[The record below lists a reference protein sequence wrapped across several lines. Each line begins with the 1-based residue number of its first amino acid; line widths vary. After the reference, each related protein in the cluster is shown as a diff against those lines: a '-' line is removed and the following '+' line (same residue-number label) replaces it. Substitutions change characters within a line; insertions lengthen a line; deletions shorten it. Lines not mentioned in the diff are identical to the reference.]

1 MQSFRVRRTN
11 AIDVLGK
18 IAPFRGLLDQRG
30 VAVGRVA
37 GEAGLSGADLTACGI
52 TNEEGPIWIWNC
64 YFCWTAGFPAKDET
78 HF

>member
-37 GEAGLSGADLTACGI
+37 GRQVKLA
-52 TNEEGPIWIWNC
+52 
-64 YFCWTAGFPAKDET
+64 
-78 HF
+78 